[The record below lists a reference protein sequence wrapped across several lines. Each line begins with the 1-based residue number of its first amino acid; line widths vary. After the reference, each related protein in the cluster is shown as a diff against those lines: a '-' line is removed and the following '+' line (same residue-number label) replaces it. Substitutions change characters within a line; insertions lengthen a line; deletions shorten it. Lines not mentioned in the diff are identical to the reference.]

1 MTGNQDRMQFSI
13 GKKIFIICIILAII
27 PAVILG
33 YISYSASVTALD
45 TEVETLMITIVESAI
60 IEKGRI
66 YDLTQLILDA
76 EVKRL
81 ASEFYNKGSP
91 AIIDDKLVL
100 VGRDGVFIINDN
112 FEIVDTIVKETGNA
126 ATIFQIIGD
135 KAIRIST
142 SITDFNENRVV
153 GTAAS
158 PEVYE
163 TIIKGNNYYGIAN
176 VLGTAYLTV
185 YIPVTDASGTVIGS
199 LFTGVPE
206 KEILRTYDERVENI
220 VIGKTG
226 FIQIVDADG
235 TITTHKSLVGENI
248 KGEPYFDEI
257 IQNKNGF
264 IRTPASDGTDVLIA
278 YGYYEPKNNFIIG
291 IAPAGDFRESSDTIF
306 STILTVIIV
315 IILLGGIIAFF
326 FGRTISRPVTELKEV
341 AQAIAN
347 GDLSQRVVVN
357 GSDEIAILAMA
368 YNDMASEL
376 QNKLEL
382 EKSIATLKNTYMK
395 LGILFSITHHDIT
408 NQIMDVSLTNEL
420 LLDCV
425 TDEFQKEQIQKSSHA
440 LELVLKHLTFIKKFQ
455 ETAGVEMK
463 WHHLHDLI
471 ENIDV
476 PKLSNSITIH
486 QDFDWNL
493 EIYAD
498 PLFEKVL
505 YTLFE
510 NAIRHGKR
518 VTDITILFSPNGE
531 TGVLHIVDNGIGVLE
546 LNKLNIFKDGFGN
559 NTGLG
564 LYLSKEILDASGINI
579 YECGTYGE
587 GAHFVLEF
595 PADQWRIG

>member
-1 MTGNQDRMQFSI
+1 MTGNRDRMRFTI
-13 GKKIFIICIILAII
+13 GEKIFIICITLAII

-45 TEVETLMITIVESAI
+45 AEVETLMVTIVESAI

-91 AIIDDKLVL
+91 AIIDGKLVL
-100 VGRDGVFIINDN
+100 EGRDGAFIINDN

-135 KAIRIST
+135 EAIRIST
-142 SITDFNENRVV
+142 SITDFRENRVV

-158 PEVYE
+158 PRVYE
-163 TIIKGNNYYGIAN
+163 TIIKGNNYYGIAS
-176 VLGTAYLTV
+176 VLGTDYLTV
-185 YIPVTDASGTVIGS
+185 YIPITDASGAVIGS

-206 KEILRTYDERVENI
+206 KEILRTFDERVQNI

-226 FIQIVDADG
+226 FLQIVGADG

-257 IQNKNGF
+257 TKNKNGF
-264 IRTPASDGTDVLIA
+264 IRTSASDGTDIFVA

-291 IAPAGDFRESSDTIF
+291 IAPSGDFREPSDTIL
-306 STILTVIIV
+306 STIFTVIIV
-315 IILLGGIIAFF
+315 IVLLGGIIAFF
-326 FGRTISRPVTELKEV
+326 FGRIISRPVTELKEV
-341 AQAIAN
+341 AQAIAS
-347 GDLSQRVVVN
+347 GDLSKRVTVS
-357 GSDEIAILAMA
+357 GSDEIAFLATA

-376 QNKLEL
+376 QTKPEL
-382 EKSIATLKNTYMK
+382 EKNIATLKNTYMK
-395 LGILFSITHHDIT
+395 LGILCSITHHDIT
-408 NQIMDVSLTNEL
+408 NQIMNVSLTNEL

-425 TDEFQKEQIQKSSHA
+425 TDEFQKEQIQKSSYA
-440 LELVLKHLTFIKKFQ
+440 LELVKKHLVFIKQFQ

-486 QDFDWNL
+486 QNFDWNL

-505 YTLFE
+505 YTFFE
-510 NAIRHGKR
+510 NSIRHGKR
-518 VTDITILFSPNGE
+518 VTDITILFSSDGG
-531 TGVLHIVDNGIGVLE
+531 TGVLHIVDNGIGVSE
-546 LNKLNIFKDGFGN
+546 QNKLNIFEDGFGN

-564 LYLSKEILDASGINI
+564 LYLSKEILNTSGVDI